1 MCDSTSCAV
10 FFLNHEM
17 RCVVHHSGMV
27 SSYDVASQSFP
38 RGLVNDLAFN
48 NAVAEDNAVFA
59 REMFV
64 AYIYMI

>member
-1 MCDSTSCAV
+1 
-10 FFLNHEM
+10 
-17 RCVVHHSGMV
+17 MV

-48 NAVAEDNAVFA
+48 NAIAEDNAVLA